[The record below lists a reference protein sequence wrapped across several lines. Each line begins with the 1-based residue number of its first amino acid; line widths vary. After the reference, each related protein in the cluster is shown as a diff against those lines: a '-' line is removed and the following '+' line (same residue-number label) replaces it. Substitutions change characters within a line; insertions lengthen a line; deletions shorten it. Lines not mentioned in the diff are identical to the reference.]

1 LIEGLNHGIGSI
13 FAYFGGRH
21 SDKFGSK
28 RISIVGN
35 SIFTLLPFTG
45 FPVIYI
51 GTGLLFSDGW
61 WTRNFRSPSRRAML
75 VEPNDLENSSN
86 AFGLLHG
93 IDTAGGLIAS
103 LILILLVYFG
113 YEFMIIFLS

>member
-1 LIEGLNHGIGSI
+1 
-13 FAYFGGRH
+13 
-21 SDKFGSK
+21 
-28 RISIVGN
+28 
-35 SIFTLLPFTG
+35 
-45 FPVIYI
+45 
-51 GTGLLFSDGW
+51 
-61 WTRNFRSPSRRAML
+61 ML